1 MFSGMTY
8 NSIDSKGRIILPTK
22 LREGLGESF
31 MVTNGFQENLQIMSL
46 DEFAHLSERIK
57 ELPMDKAMAMQY
69 IIIGPAVEVS
79 PNSQGRIQIPQSL
92 RENASLSKDAVVI
105 GMDKRVEVWDKEKY
119 EKFIERQKREVFA
132 DAVKML
138 KL

>member
-46 DEFAHLSERIK
+46 DEFAHLSDRIK

>member
-46 DEFAHLSERIK
+46 DEFAQLSERIK

>member
-31 MVTNGFQENLQIMSL
+31 MITNGFQENLQIMSL

>member
-31 MVTNGFQENLQIMSL
+31 MITNGFQENLQIMSL

-119 EKFIERQKREVFA
+119 EKFIEHQKREVFA

>member
-119 EKFIERQKREVFA
+119 EKFIERQKREVFG

>member
-31 MVTNGFQENLQIMSL
+31 MITNGFQENLQIMSL

-119 EKFIERQKREVFA
+119 EKFIEHQRREVFA

>member
-57 ELPMDKAMAMQY
+57 EVPMDKAMAMQY

>member
-31 MVTNGFQENLQIMSL
+31 MITNGFQENLQIMSL

-119 EKFIERQKREVFA
+119 EEFIEHQKREVFA

>member
-31 MVTNGFQENLQIMSL
+31 MITNGFQENLQIMSL
-46 DEFAHLSERIK
+46 GEFANLSERIK

-119 EKFIERQKREVFA
+119 EKFIEHQKREVFA